1 MERKIDENVH
11 LGQTA
16 SPFDR
21 IGKSSAID
29 RTPSDFDNANE
40 KVKKIKRLI
49 YSGKYYGDI
58 ARYITGTL

>member
-1 MERKIDENVH
+1 MQRKIDENVH
-11 LGQTA
+11 LGQTV

-40 KVKKIKRLI
+40 KVKKNQKV
-49 YSGKYYGDI
+49 DI
-58 ARYITGTL
+58 FWQVLW